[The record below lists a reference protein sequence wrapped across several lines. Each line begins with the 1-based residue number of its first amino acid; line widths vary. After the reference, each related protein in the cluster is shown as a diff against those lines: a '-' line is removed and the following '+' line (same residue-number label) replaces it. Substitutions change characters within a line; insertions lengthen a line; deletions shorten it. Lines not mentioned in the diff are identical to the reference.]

1 MASIQEIKNA
11 IKIIEKFHKKLLFH
25 CIKLSNSDIRNKSKK
40 INILKKN
47 LQIIL

>member
-11 IKIIEKFHKKLLFH
+11 IKIIEKFHKNCYSSL

-40 INILKKN
+40 N
-47 LQIIL
+47 